1 MILELQ
7 VNFCISNT
15 DMSNTMQVSKWD
27 DGPGRFN
34 YIYDLRK
41 PRYLEHINL
50 EYLAYLEVDW
60 RFQELKH
67 THYLEVHEISRSTEF
82 TPMVHRHPV
91 VLILRS
97 IEQFQQV
104 SHGLYVTIAS

>member
-1 MILELQ
+1 MTNSHHLPPSPHPVDATIIFEKLQ

-67 THYLEVHEISRSTEF
+67 THYFEVHEISRSTEF
-82 TPMVHRHPV
+82 TPTTGIP
-91 VLILRS
+91 L
-97 IEQFQQV
+97 
-104 SHGLYVTIAS
+104 

>member
-1 MILELQ
+1 MLIFYLIKVLQ
-7 VNFCISNT
+7 VNFYISNT
-15 DMSNTMQVSKWD
+15 DISNIMQVSKWD

-82 TPMVHRHPV
+82 TPIVHRHPV

-97 IEQFQQV
+97 IEQFQ
-104 SHGLYVTIAS
+104 